1 MIEEALNFYEAG
13 NFAAAEPLF
22 RKMLEEEPQNLEVL
36 YILSLALQ
44 QQNKAEEATKFLN
57 QAIEIQPGNPAFHI
71 ALGTSELQAGD
82 LDCAE
87 QAFRKATEIDANL
100 VHAQNGLAITE
111 LAQGRAADAEH
122 SLRLALK
129 AEPENIQALV
139 NMGIAL
145 YEQSRSAEAINY
157 LNRVIEVEPDNAAA
171 HAYLGRA
178 FMAEGNA
185 GFAIQCYKNAL
196 TRSRNSVE
204 LLHLLGEAQ
213 LASDQTSEAAETFRQ
228 LLELEGENPVTLA
241 GLARIE
247 QTLGRP
253 KHAQQMFLRTLR
265 LEPENSEVLFDYC
278 EFLLSQGEFG
288 EVINRLEHAGIMEDH
303 PDRTRFLL
311 ANAKLAIGDAVSALD
326 LMRPLIAQGGLQSEM
341 RLLLARILME
351 TGEADAANTQLDR
364 LLNETKPLADAVIF
378 RTRQQLE
385 HGLSEDAV
393 NLLEGLQRRPDL
405 NRGQRKVV
413 ATLLGRILHNS
424 GQYHAAYEQFIAMDH
439 PHPAVLAIKSETPPK
454 HTEHEAAGT
463 AMERDVAWSWPAR
476 GPEDG
481 YADPVFVFGWPGS
494 GRRQVLKAL
503 GALPQARV
511 VEDQFSEQRERRWLV
526 SYPRGAVKLGGLND
540 AQIRLA
546 RRRYW
551 KMLRR
556 AEPGTGDGKREIAKV
571 DAMWLTAESFPTIY
585 RLFPGA
591 SVIVFKRNPRDMV
604 FSWLQAGID
613 DLQNMALAYR
623 KELEVLDRCRQN
635 IPLVYANVNAT
646 ELLSDPE
653 RVLQE
658 LTETLSLDR
667 DDRMLRAFK
676 TALQDNP
683 LENESWT
690 HYREWLEPAIA
701 EFDSPDE

>member
-22 RKMLEEEPQNLEVL
+22 RKMLEDEPQNLEVL

-44 QQNKAEEATKFLN
+44 QQNKSEDATKFLN

-71 ALGTSELQAGD
+71 ALGNSEVQAGD
-82 LDCAE
+82 LDSAE
-87 QAFRKATEIDANL
+87 QAYRKATQIDANL
-100 VHAQNGLAITE
+100 VHAQNGLAFIE

-129 AEPENIQALV
+129 ADPENIQALL

-157 LNRVIEVEPDNAAA
+157 LNKVIAVEPDKDAA

-178 FMAEGNA
+178 FMAQGNA

-196 TRSRNSVE
+196 TRRRNSVE

-213 LASDQTSEAAETFRQ
+213 LQSDQTSEAAETYRR

-247 QTLGRP
+247 QKLGKL
-253 KHAQQMFLRTLR
+253 KHAEQMFLRTLH
-265 LEPENSEVLFDYC
+265 LDPDNSGVLFDYC
-278 EFLLSQGEFG
+278 ELLLSQGRYK
-288 EVINRLEHAGIMEDH
+288 EVIGRLEHDGLMEDH

-326 LMRPLIAQGGLQSEM
+326 MMRPLIAQGGLQSEM

-351 TGEADAANTQLDR
+351 TGEADAANTQVDR
-364 LLNETKPLADAVIF
+364 LLKETTPLADAVIF
-378 RTRQQLE
+378 RARQQLKL
-385 HGLSEDAV
+385 GLSEDAV

-424 GQYHAAYEQFIAMDH
+424 GQYHAANEQFMAMDH
-439 PHPAVLAIKSETPPK
+439 PHPAVLAIRSETPPK
-454 HTEHEAAGT
+454 HTEQEAAGT

-476 GPEDG
+476 GPDDG

-503 GALPQARV
+503 DALPQARV

-526 SYPRGAVKLGGLND
+526 SYPRGADQLGELD
-540 AQIRLA
+540 EAQIRLA

-551 KMLRR
+551 KMLRK
-556 AEPGTGDGKREIAKV
+556 AGPGAGEGNGEVAIV
-571 DAMWLTAESFPTIY
+571 DAMWLSADSLPTIY
-585 RLFPGA
+585 RLFPG
-591 SVIVFKRNPRDMV
+591 SRVIVLKRDPRGMV

-613 DLQNMALAYR
+613 DLQTMALAYR
-623 KELEVLDRCRQN
+623 SELELLDRCQQH
-635 IPLVYANVNAT
+635 IPLAYANVNAD
-646 ELLSDPE
+646 ELASGPE
-653 RVLQE
+653 RVLEE
-658 LTETLSLDR
+658 LTESLSLQR
-667 DDRMLRAFK
+667 DAGMMSAFK
-676 TALQDNP
+676 SALHENP
-683 LENESWT
+683 LDNESWK
-690 HYREWLEPAIA
+690 HYREWLDPAIA
-701 EFDSPDE
+701 VFDSPEE